1 MGLFVDSGK
10 ILSITG
16 PWGGLLAFG
25 FVGLCVSCVMETF
38 SEMQGYWP
46 IPNGPVEYVRIFID
60 GDLGAILGFAYW
72 QVTISM
78 IWGSNLTKVG
88 ARGQSLSQHSLMQR
102 MILVNTGLLI
112 QNGRF
117 CFTTQLFPFAYYL
130 SIF

>member
-1 MGLFVDSGK
+1 
-10 ILSITG
+10 
-16 PWGGLLAFG
+16 
-25 FVGLCVSCVMETF
+25 METF